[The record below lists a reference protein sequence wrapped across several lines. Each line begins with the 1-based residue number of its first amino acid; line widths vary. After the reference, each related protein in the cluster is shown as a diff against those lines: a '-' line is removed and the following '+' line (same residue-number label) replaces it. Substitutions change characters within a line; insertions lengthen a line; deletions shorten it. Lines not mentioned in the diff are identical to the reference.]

1 MRPASGAAPTRGG
14 AAAASGAL
22 TWVSVAGMN
31 PRDAYRIL
39 SERLPADPSDND
51 PIPVPPAA
59 VRALLPGPQN
69 VARLLILLGVA
80 FLVGRASK

>member
-1 MRPASGAAPTRGG
+1 
-14 AAAASGAL
+14 
-22 TWVSVAGMN
+22 MN
-31 PRDAYRIL
+31 PRDAYRAL
-39 SERLPADPSDND
+39 SDRLPKDPADEG

-69 VARLLILLGVA
+69 VARLLILLGLA